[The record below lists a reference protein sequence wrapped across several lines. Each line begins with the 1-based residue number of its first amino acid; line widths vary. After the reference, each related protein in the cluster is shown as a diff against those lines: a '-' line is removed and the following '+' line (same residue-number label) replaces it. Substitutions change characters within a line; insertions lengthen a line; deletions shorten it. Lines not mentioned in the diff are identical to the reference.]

1 MEALSL
7 PELLFFCLI
16 VVLSYAI
23 RGSAGFGGVTVPLLA
38 LILSLK
44 IIVPV
49 VTVLGLISSFVILKS
64 DYRYI
69 VWRDLWKI
77 MPWSVFGIALG
88 LYFFKT
94 LDARTLAQALGAF
107 VLAYGAYSLWA
118 TTRPGLALRL
128 PMRAVTPAA
137 GTLAGF
143 VGTIFGAMAGVFFA
157 LYLDL
162 LRFAKHEF
170 RATVAAILFGMGV
183 FRGAGYIAVG
193 AFGHDALLAC
203 AAALPM
209 MAIGIFIGNR
219 IHANL
224 DPLMFKRFIAIVLIV
239 SGVPLLLR

>member
-7 PELLFFCLI
+7 PELLFFCLVI
-16 VVLSYAI
+16 ILSYAI

-44 IIVPV
+44 TVAPV
-49 VTVLGLISSFVILKS
+49 VTVLGLISSIVILRS
-64 DYRYI
+64 DYRYV

-77 MPWSVFGIALG
+77 MPWSVLGIALG

-118 TTRPGLALRL
+118 TARRGPALQL
-128 PMRAVTPAA
+128 PMRAITPVA

-143 VGTIFGAMAGVFFA
+143 VGTLFGAMAGTFFA

-162 LRFAKHEF
+162 LKFAKNEF
-170 RATVAAILFGMGV
+170 RATVAAILFGVGI
-183 FRGAGYIAVG
+183 FRGAGYVAVG
-193 AFGHDALLAC
+193 AFDHDALIAC

-209 MAIGIFIGNR
+209 MAIGILIGNR

-224 DPLMFKRFIAIVLIV
+224 DQLMFKRFIALVLIV
-239 SGVPLLLR
+239 SGMPLLLR